1 MNLANPNPQT
11 KGGKPDKLMRDAL
24 MAAIRQ
30 SPEKLKRGA
39 EALLDKVELGDNDAW
54 KFVAERIDGK
64 VAQPIAG
71 DDENPLQL
79 VVTQIQRMIVDPA
92 LRGNGAHDCI
102 ENNDA
107 ASVPAVIESGT
118 V

>member
-1 MNLANPNPQT
+1 MAVRSTPSG
-11 KGGKPDKLMRDAL
+11 GGKPDKLMRDAL

-39 EALLDKVELGDNDAW
+39 EALLNKVELGDNDAW

-71 DDENPLQL
+71 DEDSPLQL
-79 VVTQIQRMIVDPA
+79 LVQHIQRTVVDPRA
-92 LRGNGAHDCI
+92 
-102 ENNDA
+102 E
-107 ASVPAVIESGT
+107 
-118 V
+118 